1 MLGHLV
7 STHHE
12 DDTLFE
18 APHEARWFTR
28 LLRFFF
34 GH

>member
-12 DDTLFE
+12 DDVTFE

-28 LLRFFF
+28 LLRFLF